1 MLIGEYDY
9 DTDIA
14 VQRQESLMIGIR
26 QGIERGKSLGLA
38 EGEARGS
45 RQKALETARL
55 MKQYAYPVP
64 EICLITGLTVQEVEK
79 IN

>member
-26 QGIERGKSLGLA
+26 QGLA

-55 MKQYAYPVP
+55 MKQHAYPVP